1 MVFSVGN
8 SIRAIQ
14 KNGLSKSFFLLG
26 DDFFM
31 QKIFIQNLKEKF
43 SDLYEIEYFYFNES
57 LDVDAFFNNINS
69 MSLFG
74 NKKISIIKN
83 FSRLSSSHQKL
94 LDNFFKQANSD
105 NTLVF
110 VLDDF
115 MIKNKF
121 SKKISEECI
130 VVDTRTPF
138 NKIKIKEW
146 VRYYYNKENIS
157 IDDMS
162 LDYLIDNYSDDIMNI
177 INEIEKKYLICKTND
192 IKINEISS
200 DYDSKHIKVWNLLD
214 ALGKKQINK
223 SVEYY
228 NNLYNNGVSL
238 VPIIINLYNFYFQ
251 LFSKNNTPRGY
262 NPLNKTIQSGM
273 SGYRNKYKTDE
284 VLNILLVL
292 RDLDVLIKSSSINEK
307 FLFSSIIIKIC
318 KNLFNEK

>member
-1 MVFSVGN
+1 
-8 SIRAIQ
+8 
-14 KNGLSKSFFLLG
+14 
-26 DDFFM
+26 
-31 QKIFIQNLKEKF
+31 
-43 SDLYEIEYFYFNES
+43 
-57 LDVDAFFNNINS
+57 

-177 INEIEKKYLICKTND
+177 INEIEKKYLIDKTND
-192 IKINEISS
+192 IKINETSS

-251 LFSKNNTPRGY
+251 LLNESNIPRGY
-262 NPLNKTIQSGM
+262 NPLNKIIQSRL
-273 SGYRNKYKTDE
+273 SSYRNRYKTDE

-292 RDLDVLIKSSSINEK
+292 RNLDVTIKSSSINEK

>member
-1 MVFSVGN
+1 MVYSVGN

-14 KNGLSKSFFLLG
+14 KNGLDKSFFLLG

-31 QKIFIQNLKEKF
+31 QKIFIQNLKDKF

-83 FSRLSSSHQKL
+83 FSRLSSDHKKL
-94 LDNFFKQANSD
+94 LENFFKQPNSD

-121 SKKISEECI
+121 SKKISEKCI
-130 VVDTRTPF
+130 VVDTRTPI

-157 IDDMS
+157 IDDRS

-177 INEIEKKYLICKTND
+177 INEIEKKYLIHKTND
-192 IKINEISS
+192 IKINETSS

-228 NNLYNNGVSL
+228 DNLYNNGVSL
-238 VPIIINLYNFYFQ
+238 VPIVINLYNFYFQ
-251 LFSKNNTPRGY
+251 LLSENNTPMGY
-262 NPLNKTIQSGM
+262 NPLNKIIRSRM
-273 SGYRNKYKTDE
+273 SGYRNRYKTDE
-284 VLNILLVL
+284 ILNILLIL
-292 RDLDVLIKSSSINEK
+292 RNLDVMIKSSSINEK
-307 FLFSSIIIKIC
+307 FLFSSIVIKIC
-318 KNLFNEK
+318 KNLYDEK